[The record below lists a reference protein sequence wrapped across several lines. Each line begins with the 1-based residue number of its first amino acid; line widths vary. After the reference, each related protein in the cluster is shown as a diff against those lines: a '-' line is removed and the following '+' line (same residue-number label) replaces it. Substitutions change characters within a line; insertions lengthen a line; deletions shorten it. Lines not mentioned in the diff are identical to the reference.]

1 MFQFLSTLEVRTLE
15 KLWLDVPSYLENRLY
30 TLIRIDYK
38 SPPESIQVAA
48 RVAESVPKTKMLKKN
63 LN

>member
-1 MFQFLSTLEVRTLE
+1 MFQFLSTLEVRKLE
-15 KLWLDVPSYLENRLY
+15 KLWLDVPSYLETRLY

-48 RVAESVPKTKMLKKN
+48 RVAESVPKTKIMKKN